1 MFFFHQAVA
10 AQTRGGSLAHQT
22 ADALSPDHAL
32 ALLAVLTQADARAAA
47 AAAKAAAGSK
57 TAKKCEPVFAGGRA
71 KLQPWLSLAR
81 KWCAGLSGGSRKRSC
96 RADEDGM
103 YDYGIDGDDG
113 GGHGGGHGGGNGG
126 GSGGEGGGDGGEGF
140 KSSGRSRG
148 GERGEGEYRSG
159 ERQERLQPVDR
170 EEELPPPSKA
180 MLQDWKFHVH
190 VIRRTKTSQS
200 RVLKDELE
208 AAIELAI
215 DEPLVRSIARR
226 IRRCARFVF
235 PVLFFF
241 KVLVSSPLPR
251 SHRSALPVL
260 RHLSLRM
267 VRRSAPP

>member
-1 MFFFHQAVA
+1 
-10 AQTRGGSLAHQT
+10 
-22 ADALSPDHAL
+22 
-32 ALLAVLTQADARAAA
+32 VLTQADARAAA

-57 TAKKCEPVFAGGRA
+57 TAKKCEPVFAGARA

-113 GGHGGGHGGGNGG
+113 GGHGGGSGGGNGG
-126 GSGGEGGGDGGEGF
+126 EGSGDGSEGF

-190 VIRRTKTSQS
+190 VIGRTKTSQS

-215 DEPLVRSIARR
+215 DEPLVRPIVRR
-226 IRRCARFVF
+226 IGRCARFVCL
-235 PVLFFF
+235 VLPFL
-241 KVLVSSPLPR
+241 KVFLGSPLPR
-251 SHRSALPVL
+251 SLVRRYRFL